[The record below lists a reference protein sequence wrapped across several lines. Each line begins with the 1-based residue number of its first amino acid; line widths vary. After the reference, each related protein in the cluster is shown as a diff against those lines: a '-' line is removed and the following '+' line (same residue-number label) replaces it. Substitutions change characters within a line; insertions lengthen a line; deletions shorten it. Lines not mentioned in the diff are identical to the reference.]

1 MQMQIT
7 IENLKGLL
15 QTIKNVRADLAEGQ
29 ISIADFQLC
38 VIENSLEN
46 YIEKEEDKQ

>member
-7 IENLKGLL
+7 TENLKDLL
-15 QTIKNVRADLAEGQ
+15 QTIKNARADLAEGQ
-29 ISIADFQLC
+29 VSIADFQLH

-46 YIEKEEDKQ
+46 WLEEEK